1 MPQGFLELYNNKVNR
16 CNMTLQKEI
25 GKPFKVKA
33 RLSCVPYICNQD
45 GGFDDSPLWNHV
57 KVTGGGAGGGGNR
70 HWMCNYCNKKVTGS
84 YSKVKGHLLAIPLCG
99 VTACNN
105 LSAEIM
111 KAIKEEHD
119 DAERRKNICI
129 LEARKQADYLTLSD
143 GSDLLQNKKQK
154 ASGPLEKAFNVDPM
168 LQAAFPKSRRCSESL
183 CRVWCIFKR
192 LWLFQPSS
200 CGDKFDIDGHALTEL
215 AELSLDEPEI
225 EAVTFDDNVEKQPV
239 EVDELGG
246 AQNLDVDHSGDEMD
260 QNSRGK
266 WTPRGEA
273 YAVVAVQR
281 NVLSLNLQ
289 RKYGGHEAHKKN

>member
-1 MPQGFLELYNNKVNR
+1 
-16 CNMTLQKEI
+16 
-25 GKPFKVKA
+25 VKA

-70 HWMCNYCNKKVTGS
+70 HWMCNYYNKKVTGS

-119 DAERRKNICI
+119 DAERRKHIRI
-129 LEARKQADYLTLSD
+129 LEARKHANYLTLPD
-143 GSDLLQNKKQK
+143 GSDLMK
-154 ASGPLEKAFNVDPM
+154 
-168 LQAAFPKSRRCSESL
+168 C
-183 CRVWCIFKR
+183 FKR
-192 LWLFQPSS
+192 LFPNQEDIQKVCVEYGAFSS
-200 CGDKFDIDGHALTEL
+200 GSGYFNQAHVETSFDGQALTEL
-215 AELSLDEPEI
+215 AQLSLHASEI

-273 YAVVAVQR
+273 YVVVAVQR

>member
-1 MPQGFLELYNNKVNR
+1 MSSSRSVKGKGKVVLR
-16 CNMTLQKEI
+16 PSQ
-25 GKPFKVKA
+25 
-33 RLSCVPYICNQD
+33 NQV

-84 YSKVKGHLLAIPLCG
+84 YSKVKGHMLAIPLCG

-111 KAIKEEHD
+111 KAIKKEHD
-119 DAERRKNICI
+119 GAERRKHIRI
-129 LEARKQADYLTLSD
+129 LEARKHADYLTLPD

-154 ASGPLEKAFNVDPM
+154 AS
-168 LQAAFPKSRRCSESL
+168 
-183 CRVWCIFKR
+183 
-192 LWLFQPSS
+192 
-200 CGDKFDIDGHALTEL
+200 GDKFDIDGHALTEL

-246 AQNLDVDHSGDEMD
+246 AQNLDVDHSGDEM
-260 QNSRGK
+260 
-266 WTPRGEA
+266 E
-273 YAVVAVQR
+273 
-281 NVLSLNLQ
+281 
-289 RKYGGHEAHKKN
+289 

>member
-1 MPQGFLELYNNKVNR
+1 
-16 CNMTLQKEI
+16 MTLHKEI

-57 KVTGGGAGGGGNR
+57 KVTGGGSGGGGNR
-70 HWMCNYCNKKVTGS
+70 HWMSNYCNKKVTGS

-105 LSAEIM
+105 LTAEIM

-119 DAERRKNICI
+119 DAEKRKHIRI
-129 LEARKQADYLTLSD
+129 LEARKHADYLTLPD
-143 GSDLLQNKKQK
+143 GSDLLQNKKKKIFGKFVSSMVRFQVALAISTK
-154 ASGPLEKAFNVDPM
+154 LIRLNIDQAFV
-168 LQAAFPKSRRCSESL
+168 KS
-183 CRVWCIFKR
+183 
-192 LWLFQPSS
+192 
-200 CGDKFDIDGHALTEL
+200 GDKFDIDGHALTEL

-225 EAVTFDDNVEKQPV
+225 KVVTFDDNVEKQPV

>member
-1 MPQGFLELYNNKVNR
+1 
-16 CNMTLQKEI
+16 
-25 GKPFKVKA
+25 VKA

-57 KVTGGGAGGGGNR
+57 KVTGGGVGRGGNR

-84 YSKVKGHLLAIPLCG
+84 YSKVKGHLLATPLCG

-119 DAERRKNICI
+119 DAERRKHIRI
-129 LEARKQADYLTLSD
+129 LEARKHVDYLTLPN

-154 ASGPLEKAFNVDPM
+154 ARGPLEKAFNVLFPNQEDIRKVCVEYGVFSSGSGYFN
-168 LQAAFPKSRRCSESL
+168 QAHVIEARIRLNIDQAFVKS
-183 CRVWCIFKR
+183 
-192 LWLFQPSS
+192 
-200 CGDKFDIDGHALTEL
+200 GDKFDIDGHALTEL

-246 AQNLDVDHSGDEMD
+246 AQNLDVDHSGDEID

-273 YAVVAVQR
+273 YTVVVVQR
-281 NVLSLNLQ
+281 NVLSLNL
-289 RKYGGHEAHKKN
+289 